1 MKFNIKGS
9 VLFAAMGL
17 SYALAL
23 PAYGQGAAQVYG
35 VLDLWA
41 GGSKTSG
48 AGPSV
53 TSVNNGGMQ
62 SSFWGVGGS
71 EDLGGGMRSIYAVE
85 GYLQL
90 DTGAAGRSATDAMFA
105 RNAYVGLTGPC
116 GEFKLGRLLNPLFVS
131 TALTNPFGGSIRFAP
146 LLAQI
151 WSVPMGRAVSGDTSW
166 DNTIAYTTPA
176 LNGFKLSSYLGLGE
190 TAIGTGTRNA
200 NATLSYSAG
209 ALYLTATAQQVKVGP
224 GLAKIGSSE
233 QRTYYAGA
241 TYDMKMLK
249 LYGSYASAD
258 SDQPDRKAR
267 TSQIGVSLP
276 GGLGSFLLSWAQTK
290 IEAPGTADARRD
302 TGAFGYDYYV
312 SKRTDLYAV
321 AQYDKLKSANGASS
335 FGVGIRH
342 KF

>member
-9 VLFAAMGL
+9 VLVAAMGL
-17 SYALAL
+17 SAGLAH
-23 PAYGQGAAQVYG
+23 PAYAQSSAQIYG

-48 AGPSV
+48 SGPSV

-62 SSFWGVGGS
+62 TSFWGVGGS
-71 EDLGGGMRSIYAVE
+71 EDLGSGLKAIYAVE

-105 RNAYVGLTGPC
+105 RNAYVGLSGTY
-116 GEFKLGRLLNPLFVS
+116 GEIKLGRLLNPLFVA

-151 WSVPMGRAVSGDTSW
+151 WSVPMGRAVSGDTGW

-176 LNGFKLSSYLGLGE
+176 INGFKMSSHLGLGE
-190 TAIGTGTRNA
+190 TAFGTGTKNA
-200 NATLSYSAG
+200 NATLSYSGG
-209 ALYLTATAQQVKVGP
+209 ALYLTATAQEVKVGP
-224 GLAKIGSSE
+224 GLAKIGTSE
-233 QRTYYAGA
+233 QRTYYAGGA
-241 TYDMKMLK
+241 YDLKVVK
-249 LYGSYASAD
+249 LYASYASAV
-258 SDQPDRKAR
+258 SEQPDKKAK
-267 TSQIGVSLP
+267 TSQIGVAVP
-276 GGLGSFLLSWAQTK
+276 AGAGSFLLSWAQTNN
-290 IEAPGTADARRD
+290 EAPGTADAKRN
-302 TGAFGYDYYV
+302 TGAFGYDYNL

-321 AQYDKLKSANGASS
+321 AQYDKLDSANGAST
-335 FGVGIRH
+335 FGIGIRH